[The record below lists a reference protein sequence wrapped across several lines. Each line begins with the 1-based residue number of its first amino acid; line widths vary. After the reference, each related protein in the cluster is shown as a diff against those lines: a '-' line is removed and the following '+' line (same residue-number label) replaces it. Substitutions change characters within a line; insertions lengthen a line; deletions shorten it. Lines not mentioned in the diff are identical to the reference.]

1 MLRALTAFALLYVL
15 WLPLQPRFT
24 WLVATVAER
33 VIRLVEDPPLI
44 TSLTAEGD
52 RVQLFSYLTGFQNP
66 MASWSAETLGGFLLA
81 PLVLILVL
89 AAPHLRRAT
98 LLRFG
103 GLVLLFVFLMIVGI
117 AVTQL
122 KLVAETYASTE
133 LGITV
138 HTPAEQAAMKRL
150 NDALYVVGMLA
161 LPAFLGLATYCY
173 VRWLQPAP
181 ASAPAVRRA
190 PRRKLISVLVLSAG
204 VGGWA
209 LFAAAPDPGT
219 DPTAYYEGW
228 AKILRLN
235 PQFAPAKVNVALH
248 LASSGR
254 LDEAIDLYRS
264 ALETNPELVEAHFN
278 LGNALF
284 QKGLAERAAAS
295 LLETVRRAP
304 AHAEAHRNLALAYG
318 RLERPCDALPHLRK
332 SADLDARF
340 AAEATLQRVLAD
352 LESRCSAAVSP

>member
-24 WLVATVAER
+24 WLVATVAEP

-44 TSLTAEGD
+44 TSLTAEGNH
-52 RVQLFSYLTGFQNP
+52 VQLFSYLTGFQSP

-98 LLRFG
+98 LLWFG
-103 GLVLLFVFLMIVGI
+103 GLVLLLVFLIIVGI

-122 KLVAETYASTE
+122 KLVAETHASTE

-138 HTPAEQAAMKRL
+138 HTPAEQAAMQRV

-161 LPAFLGLATYCY
+161 LPAFLCLTTYCY
-173 VRWLQPAP
+173 VRWRQPAP
-181 ASAPAVRRA
+181 ASAPAVRHV
-190 PRRKLISVLVLSAG
+190 RRWKPISILLFTAG
-204 VGGWA
+204 VGGWI
-209 LFAAAPDPGT
+209 LFAAAPDPRT
-219 DPTAYYEGW
+219 DPHAYHEGW

-248 LASSGR
+248 LAGSGR

-284 QKGLAERAAAS
+284 RKGLVDRAAAS

-318 RLERPCDALPHLRK
+318 QLERPCDALFHLRK
-332 SADLDARF
+332 SADLNARF

-352 LESRCSAAVSP
+352 LESRCSAPASP